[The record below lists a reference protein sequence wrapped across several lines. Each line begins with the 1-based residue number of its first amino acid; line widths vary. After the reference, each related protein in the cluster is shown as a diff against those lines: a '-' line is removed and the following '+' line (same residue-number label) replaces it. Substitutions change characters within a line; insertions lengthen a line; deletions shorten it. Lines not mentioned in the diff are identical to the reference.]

1 MTSIKAITRKLSH
14 HTKEAF
20 SNLWVTSQLTTS
32 FHELLGHL
40 GHFIGI
46 FFRHRSTK
54 QIGFSECKARKYL
67 GNLHNLFL
75 IEHDAIS
82 RLEDW
87 SNYWINQIYFF
98 LTILTSNEIICIIAS
113 SRTVKRGC
121 RYDFFELSRFNS
133 FKEVYGTRLLKLKNP
148 LGLTTG
154 KKC

>member
-67 GNLHNLFL
+67 GNLHNLLL

-82 RLEDW
+82 RLKNW
-87 SNYWINQIYFF
+87 CNYWINEIYFF
-98 LTILTSNEIICIIAS
+98 LTVFTSNEIICIIAS

-133 FKEVYGTRLLKLKNP
+133 FKEVYSTCLLKLKNP